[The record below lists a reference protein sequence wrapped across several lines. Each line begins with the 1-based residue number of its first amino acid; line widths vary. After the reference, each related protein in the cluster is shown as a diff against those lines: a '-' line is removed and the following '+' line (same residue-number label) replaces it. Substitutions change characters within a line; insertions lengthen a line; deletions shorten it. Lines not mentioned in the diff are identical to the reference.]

1 MDGNQT
7 RRSYTPNVTAHV
19 RVPKTAELVAGRIR
33 RSIVTGELRTGD
45 SLPSEAHLIDD
56 FQVSRPT
63 IREAIRILESEGLIS
78 VSRGARGG
86 ARVTQPDS
94 DIVARAAGIALQTR
108 GATIQDVYEA
118 RVMIEPPAARLA
130 AERRPKEAA
139 AVLRPHVER
148 EFELTEDAVAVT
160 QAIADFHR
168 LLMEQSG
175 NETLAILALAL
186 KGVFE
191 KALLASQNLRPPVS
205 LPERQKQLRFGLK
218 SHRRLVDLIEAGDGA
233 GAEAHW
239 KTHMENA
246 GKVWLSDLG
255 RRGVIE
261 ILD

>member
-1 MDGNQT
+1 VA
-7 RRSYTPNVTAHV
+7 RRV
-19 RVPKTAELVAGRIR
+19 RRA
-33 RSIVTGELRTGD
+33 IVMGELRTGD
-45 SLPSEAHLIDD
+45 SLPSEGQLLED

-86 ARVTQPDS
+86 ARVAAPDS
-94 DIVARAAGIALQTR
+94 DVVARAAGIALQTR

-118 RVMIEPPAARLA
+118 RLIIEPPAARMA

-139 AVLRPHVER
+139 AMLRVHVDQ
-148 EFELTEDAVAVT
+148 EFAITTNAVAIT

-168 LLMEQSG
+168 ILMEECG
-175 NETLAILALAL
+175 NTSVGILALAL

-191 KALLASQNLRPPVS
+191 RALQASQRIRPPVE
-205 LPERQKQLRFGLK
+205 LPERQAQLRKGLK
-218 SHRRLVDLIEAGDGA
+218 SHRKLVELIEAGDGD

-239 KTHMENA
+239 RLHMVNA

-255 RRGVIE
+255 ARRVIE
-261 ILD
+261 ILE

>member
-1 MDGNQT
+1 MAEDTHRTYSANLTTQ
-7 RRSYTPNVTAHV
+7 V

-33 RSIVTGELRTGD
+33 RAIVTGELRTGD
-45 SLPSEAHLIDD
+45 SLPSEAHLISD

-86 ARVTQPDS
+86 ARVSQPDS
-94 DIVARAAGIALQTR
+94 DIVARAAGLALQTR
-108 GATIQDVYEA
+108 GATIRDVYEA
-118 RVMIEPPAARLA
+118 RMLIEPPAARLA

-139 AVLRPHVER
+139 AVLRPHVEA
-148 EFELTEDAVAVT
+148 EFGLTGDVVAVT

-168 LLMEQSG
+168 ILMEQCG
-175 NETLAILALAL
+175 NETLAILALAM

-191 KALLASQNLRPPVS
+191 KSLLTSQAHRPPVS
-205 LPERQKQLRFGLK
+205 LPERQKQLRFGLA
-218 SHRRLVDLIEAGDGA
+218 SHRKLVELIEAGDGP

-239 KTHMENA
+239 AAHMENA
-246 GKVWLSDLG
+246 GKVWLQQVGSTS
-255 RRGVIE
+255 VIE

>member
-1 MDGNQT
+1 MADDARERYKRTVAAQ
-7 RRSYTPNVTAHV
+7 V
-19 RVPKTAELVAGRIR
+19 RVPKTAELVAR
-33 RSIVTGELRTGD
+33 RVRRAIVMGELRTGD
-45 SLPSEAHLIDD
+45 SLPSEGQLLED

-86 ARVTQPDS
+86 ARVAAPDS
-94 DIVARAAGIALQTR
+94 DVVARAAGIALQTR

-118 RVMIEPPAARLA
+118 RLIIEPPAARMA

-139 AVLRPHVER
+139 ARLRVHVDQ
-148 EFELTEDAVAVT
+148 EFAVTTDAVAVT

-168 LLMEQSG
+168 MLMEECG
-175 NETLAILALAL
+175 NISVGILALAL

-191 KALLASQNLRPPVS
+191 RALQASQSLRPPVE
-205 LPERQKQLRFGLK
+205 LPERQAQLRKGLK
-218 SHRRLVDLIEAGDGA
+218 SHRKLVELIEAGDGD

-239 KTHMENA
+239 RLHMVNA

-255 RRGVIE
+255 ARRVIE
-261 ILD
+261 ILE

>member
-1 MDGNQT
+1 MDEIAT
-7 RRSYTPNVTAHV
+7 RRTYTPNVTSEV
-19 RVPKTAELVAGRIR
+19 RVPKTAELVAGRVR
-33 RSIVTGELRTGD
+33 RSIVTGELLTGD
-45 SLPSEAHLIDD
+45 SLPSEAQLIAD
-56 FQVSRPT
+56 FHVSRPT

-94 DIVARAAGIALQTR
+94 GIVARAAGIALQTR
-108 GATIQDVYEA
+108 GTTIQDVYEA
-118 RVMIEPPAARLA
+118 RMMIEPPAARLA

-148 EFELTEDAVAVT
+148 EFELTEDPAAVT

-168 LLMEQSG
+168 ILMEQSG
-175 NETLAILALAL
+175 NDTLAILALAL

-191 KALLASQNLRPPVS
+191 KALHASQNERSPVS
-205 LPERQKQLRFGLK
+205 LPERQKQLRLGLK
-218 SHRRLVDLIEAGDGA
+218 SHRKLVDLIEVGDGA
-233 GAEAHW
+233 GAQAHW
-239 KTHMENA
+239 STHMENA